1 MSKFSN
7 LTSNKHVIVEFEI
20 IIGTLTVHHY
30 VEKTTNHV
38 PLAGGS
44 TADDESKADLIVAVE
59 TGEVT
64 YVAIAGSIL
73 IVMIAIA
80 SGIYVIKKKRQ

>member
-7 LTSNKHVIVEFEI
+7 LTSNKHVIVEFDR

>member
-7 LTSNKHVIVEFEI
+7 LTSNKHVIVEFER

-38 PLAGGS
+38 PLADGS
-44 TADDESKADLIVAVE
+44 TADLIVAVE

>member
-7 LTSNKHVIVEFEI
+7 LTSNKHVIVEFER

>member
-7 LTSNKHVIVEFEI
+7 VTSNKHVIVEFER

-38 PLAGGS
+38 PLADGS
-44 TADDESKADLIVAVE
+44 TADNESKVDLIVAVE

>member
-1 MSKFSN
+1 MSKFSK
-7 LTSNKHVIVEFEI
+7 LTSNKHVIVEFER